1 MKPSL
6 LYILFF
12 FLLFCF
18 FFFFFAMLLS
28 MFFSYSPCLFC
39 RILERERER
48 SLHIEFYFVGGW
60 NGMANFQCRSLAYGV
75 YV

>member
-1 MKPSL
+1 
-6 LYILFF
+6 
-12 FLLFCF
+12 
-18 FFFFFAMLLS
+18 MLLS